1 VLFKELA
8 KRMMDVGVLTLFC
21 WGDQES
27 ETFWTKQVF
36 VDYFLSHG
44 LILLCLLF
52 LLEWRL
58 IYVSLCLMIWA
69 QLDSGIFES
78 SRR

>member
-1 VLFKELA
+1 MLFKELA

-36 VDYFLSHG
+36 VDYFLSRS
-44 LILLCLLF
+44 LILLRF
-52 LLEWRL
+52 AVPPRVAT
-58 IYVSLCLMIWA
+58 YLCLIMFDDLGSIGFR
-69 QLDSGIFES
+69 DF
-78 SRR
+78 

>member
-1 VLFKELA
+1 MLFRELA

-36 VDYFLSHG
+36 VDYFLSHS
-44 LILLCLLF
+44 LILLCF
-52 LLEWRL
+52 AVPPKVVT
-58 IYVSLCLMIWA
+58 YLCLIMFDDLGSIGFRG
-69 QLDSGIFES
+69 S
-78 SRR
+78 